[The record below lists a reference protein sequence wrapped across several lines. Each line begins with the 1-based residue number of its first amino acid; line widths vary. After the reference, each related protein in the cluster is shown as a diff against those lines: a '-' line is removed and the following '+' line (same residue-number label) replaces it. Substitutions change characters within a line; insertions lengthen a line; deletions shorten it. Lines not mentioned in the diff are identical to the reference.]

1 MELSSAEISNKIV
14 EVEKELAEHLKQQ
27 EIVDLEKTAVERE
40 MIVLELKKKDLTMAL
55 KKATYNTR
63 QLELSRRQLEKQFWS
78 VKNSGQ

>member
-63 QLELSRRQLEKQFWS
+63 QLELSRRQLEKQFWQ